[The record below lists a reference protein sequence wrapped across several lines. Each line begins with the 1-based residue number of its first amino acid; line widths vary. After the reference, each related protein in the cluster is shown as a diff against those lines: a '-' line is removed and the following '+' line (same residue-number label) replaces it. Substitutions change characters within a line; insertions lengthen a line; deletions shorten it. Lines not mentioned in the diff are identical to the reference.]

1 MIRDVVVWLAVS
13 DVVAAAALGLIV
25 YVVGRRSAH
34 PVPAATAVGLAVL
47 FALPGVLLYGLAWAF
62 GG

>member
-1 MIRDVVVWLAVS
+1 MIRDGVIWLAVS
-13 DVVAAAALGLIV
+13 DAVAAAALGLIV

-34 PVPAATAVGLAVL
+34 PVSAGTAVGLGAL
-47 FALPGVLLYGLAWAF
+47 FALPGALLYGLVLVF